1 MKIDASVVAANA
13 PIHGGNEG
21 RRITSGSPA
30 DDTAGVDTRR
40 LLDALLERADAAAS
54 PAGAHDEDAKLRKAA
69 KDLEGVFVS
78 ELLKAMRETVPKDGL
93 TNGGMGE
100 DIFTSMLDQ
109 HLAPQVGNGWEGG
122 VGEAL
127 YRQLR
132 GNLAAQPNAEG
143 GTE

>member
-1 MKIDASVVAANA
+1 MRID
-13 PIHGGNEG
+13 P
-21 RRITSGSPA
+21 
-30 DDTAGVDTRR
+30 
-40 LLDALLERADAAAS
+40 AAS
-54 PAGAHDEDAKLRKAA
+54 LNAQPAEDKDAKLRKVA
-69 KDLEGVFVS
+69 KDLEGVFVA
-78 ELLKAMRETVPKDGL
+78 ELFKAMRETVPQDGL

-109 HLAPQVGNGWEGG
+109 HLAPQVGDGWQGG

-132 GNLAAQPNAEG
+132 GHLDAGSTEG